1 MQEKYITKQIEDFDK
16 FFNYVSTF
24 KELLMFY
31 EDNGYVLYKYN
42 VGDEV
47 FFVYE
52 SKNYKIT
59 TNCKDYN
66 CGFNKNTGYT
76 IKFGSKIEEDPD
88 WCKLGPEIMDLEISV
103 NGCPKVGGHNCKFCY
118 KNNSDA
124 PATNMTFDD
133 FKKII
138 DSIPKSLNQ
147 IAFGITG
154 VQTNPDFPRM
164 LRYCKENG
172 IIPNYTMSGADLN
185 DEILEVTKECC
196 GAVAVSCYE
205 GNKELCY
212 NTIAKLGEKA
222 PNVHVNMHIVLSKGT
237 LDHVMDV
244 LNDVKKDNKGI
255 IFNKK
260 NKTLIPYMYCN
271 DERLENLRHVVFL
284 RIKPVGRASKLDTT
298 IPLDIFR
305 KVVDFCQD
313 HNIGFGFDSCTAPD
327 IEKILKEKN
336 QSELCNCCERCEST
350 KFSIYISTDGKIT
363 PCSFC
368 EKMFQ
373 DQAIDMINNEIEF
386 SELWNNNKLLNHFRS
401 LDTKGKSCP
410 IYQLDNNE

>member
-1 MQEKYITKQIEDFDK
+1 MQEKYITKQVEDFNK
-16 FFNYVSTF
+16 FFNYVSKF

-31 EDNGYVLYKYN
+31 EDDSYVLYKYN
-42 VGDEV
+42 VDNET
-47 FFVYE
+47 FFIYE
-52 SKNYKIT
+52 TKNYKIT
-59 TNCKDYN
+59 TNCKNYN
-66 CGFNKNTGYT
+66 CSFNKNTGYT
-76 IKFGSKIEEDPD
+76 IKFGSTVEEDPD

-124 PATNMTFDD
+124 PATNMTFDN

-154 VQTNPDFPRM
+154 VQTNPDFPKM

-185 DEILEVTKECC
+185 DDIIEVTKECC

-212 NTIAKLGEKA
+212 NTIAELGKKA

-237 LDHVMDV
+237 LNHVMDV

-255 IFNKK
+255 VLS
-260 NKTLIPYMYCN
+260 LI
-271 DERLENLRHVVFL
+271 H
-284 RIKPVGRASKLDTT
+284 I
-298 IPLDIFR
+298 
-305 KVVDFCQD
+305 
-313 HNIGFGFDSCTAPD
+313 
-327 IEKILKEKN
+327 
-336 QSELCNCCERCEST
+336 
-350 KFSIYISTDGKIT
+350 
-363 PCSFC
+363 
-368 EKMFQ
+368 
-373 DQAIDMINNEIEF
+373 
-386 SELWNNNKLLNHFRS
+386 
-401 LDTKGKSCP
+401 
-410 IYQLDNNE
+410 